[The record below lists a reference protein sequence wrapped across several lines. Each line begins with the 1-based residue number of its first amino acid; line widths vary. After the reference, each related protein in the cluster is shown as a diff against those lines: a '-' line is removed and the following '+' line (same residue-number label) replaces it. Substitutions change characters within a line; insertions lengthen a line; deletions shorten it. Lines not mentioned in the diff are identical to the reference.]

1 MYDVVI
7 STLVL
12 FTQNWQGSI
21 NRVSLM
27 LAALL
32 QAQEASGSFLPLKT
46 FVLKICSW
54 VTSLELH
61 IYFITEISCK

>member
-12 FTQNWQGSI
+12 FIQNWQGSI

-32 QAQEASGSFLPLKT
+32 QAQEASGTFLL
-46 FVLKICSW
+46 
-54 VTSLELH
+54 
-61 IYFITEISCK
+61 